1 MNNYNTFYL
10 DNFIEKYA
18 AQLGKPVLYLRS
30 TGWNSSS
37 DVDAI
42 NASYEVYKDILP
54 NDLWTALKN
63 SEHVFCEVDDDVA
76 DTMEWLGDNLP
87 SSQASTAIPEDYI
100 FYSLVNAEGQQVASN
115 E

>member
-18 AQLGKPVLYLRS
+18 AQLGKPVLYLKS
-30 TGWNSSS
+30 TGWNASS

-42 NASYEVYKDILP
+42 NASYAVYQDILP

-63 SEHVFCEVDDDVA
+63 SEHVFCEIDDDVA
-76 DTMEWLGDNLP
+76 DTMEWLSDNLP
-87 SSQASTAIPEDYI
+87 SSQASTATPENYI
-100 FYSLVNAEGQQVASN
+100 FYSLVNAEGQQLASN

>member
-30 TGWNSSS
+30 TGWNASS

-63 SEHVFCEVDDDVA
+63 SEFVFCEVDDDVA
-76 DTMEWLGDNLP
+76 DTMEWLSDNFP
-87 SSQASTAIPEDYI
+87 SSQASTTTPENYI